1 MITMTKSPREVVMDT
16 QSAGKEM
23 RYRLIKVILVAML
36 EDGIISEAEFEVIR
50 LKLVGKLTPLIVI
63 TSLELSQSSHL
74 AN

>member
-1 MITMTKSPREVVMDT
+1 MDT

>member
-1 MITMTKSPREVVMDT
+1 VITMTKSPREVVMDT